1 MCHLGSFSYQ
11 PRVVR
16 VCPGDLGALGGGLGG
31 GNREW
36 GGCGTK
42 QVPLINGLSH
52 SIQNLAKYKVKE
64 EEHWTRLRRYSLLL
78 QKEDLKK

>member
-1 MCHLGSFSYQ
+1 MSSGEFLISAQGGQ
-11 PRVVR
+11 GLPWGPRS
-16 VCPGDLGALGGGLGG
+16 PGWGVG
-31 GNREW
+31 W
-36 GGCGTK
+36 GGIGSGRTRYK
-42 QVPLINGLSH
+42 AGFSHQWPVPH

>member
-1 MCHLGSFSYQ
+1 MCHLGSFSSAQ
-11 PRVVR
+11 GGQGLPWGPRS
-16 VCPGDLGALGGGLGG
+16 PGWGV

-36 GGCGTK
+36 WGRSTK
-42 QVPLINGLSH
+42 QVPLINCLSH
-52 SIQNLAKYKVKE
+52 SIQNLVKSKVKE

>member
-1 MCHLGSFSYQ
+1 M
-11 PRVVR
+11 
-16 VCPGDLGALGGGLGG
+16 GGWVG

-36 GGCGTK
+36 GGCDTK

>member
-1 MCHLGSFSYQ
+1 M
-11 PRVVR
+11 
-16 VCPGDLGALGGGLGG
+16 GG
-31 GNREW
+31 R
-36 GGCGTK
+36 GTK
-42 QVPLINGLSH
+42 LVPLINGLSH